1 MEERCSKSR
10 RESGGSCVSRD
21 LTCLTR
27 RDSLDRSFYGGG
39 QRERGILWGAYLKL
53 IRHVN
58 SIYKVFVSTDWDYEG
73 RSQFAIASDSVRVD
87 RGFRDQILMVSSW
100 ILSHCNSRIG
110 DAHPTVDRYT
120 SRC

>member
-1 MEERCSKSR
+1 MKPNLPCGVCFFQLGGKCFIERIWIGPAADLETCKSKPVFNVLKRGGRMEERCSKSR

-58 SIYKVFVSTDWDYEG
+58 SIYKVFDSTD
-73 RSQFAIASDSVRVD
+73 
-87 RGFRDQILMVSSW
+87 
-100 ILSHCNSRIG
+100 
-110 DAHPTVDRYT
+110 
-120 SRC
+120 